1 MEDRGGGCGAEMAI
15 EGLDVGAVDT
25 DEVTG
30 DHGRDDDMEL
40 LDELRLYESLSGG
53 TGGMSSPRCA

>member
-1 MEDRGGGCGAEMAI
+1 MAI

-30 DHGRDDDMEL
+30 DHGLDDDIEL
-40 LDELRLYESLSGG
+40 LDKLRLYGSLSGG
-53 TGGMSSPRCA
+53 TGGMPSRWA